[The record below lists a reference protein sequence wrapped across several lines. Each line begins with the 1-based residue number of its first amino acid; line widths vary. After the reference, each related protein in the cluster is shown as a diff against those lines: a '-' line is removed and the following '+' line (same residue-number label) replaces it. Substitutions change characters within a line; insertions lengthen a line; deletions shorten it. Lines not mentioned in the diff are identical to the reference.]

1 MYDEHGDVREQ
12 FAEARAIY
20 YAMLH
25 GAITYQQAKL
35 RTKPILD
42 HINTS
47 IAFIAKKHKVKPK
60 YITFYNLGINF

>member
-1 MYDEHGDVREQ
+1 MYDGNGDLREQ

-35 RTKPILD
+35 RTKPILQR
-42 HINTS
+42 INTS
-47 IAFIAKKHKVKPK
+47 IALIARKHQVKPK
-60 YITFYNLGINF
+60 FISFHSLGINL